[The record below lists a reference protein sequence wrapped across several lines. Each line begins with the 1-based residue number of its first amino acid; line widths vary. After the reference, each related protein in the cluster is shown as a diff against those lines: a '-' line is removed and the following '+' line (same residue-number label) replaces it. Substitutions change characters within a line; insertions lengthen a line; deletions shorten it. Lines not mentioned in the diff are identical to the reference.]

1 MTKRFV
7 DNLLHK
13 DLSYA
18 VHGAAIEV
26 RKDFGPGHKEKL
38 YQEAFAKELK
48 RRGLQFEKKKA
59 IKIYAPK
66 NGEYIGL
73 YRPDFIVEEKIIIET
88 KAERFVN
95 RDEVKRVYD
104 YLRNSE
110 YELAYLINFASPQLF
125 IRRVIFT
132 NDRKPFYGPPKDT
145 NTKPSNTNKFLVS
158 IGFILVLI
166 SGLRIA
172 DAAAQSI
179 YFDGPAEV
187 AVGQEFEVQILLDTD
202 QPVNAYAVSATYPRD
217 ALSVVGV
224 SQNDSI
230 IDVWQDQPV
239 ASGSGAIEIKG
250 GSVSPFKGE
259 KGELLSVRLK
269 ALRPGIFEFRFGN
282 SFLYLA
288 NGKGTKVSVVAK
300 PLRLRV
306 GEGHPAETLD
316 GTVLDH
322 EAPAMD
328 TTPPEVELTA
338 LTPDPLNPAQKFFG
352 FIARDSESGVR
363 SVSYRA
369 KAWFFWDDAHPA
381 MNPIAV
387 SRSVWAVSITAVDYA
402 GNSEERL
409 LYDWTAF
416 AKGPVLVL
424 GIVSAFAIFLTFRIK
439 RRSMVT

>member
-1 MTKRFV
+1 MQKRIV
-7 DNLLHK
+7 ENLLYK
-13 DLSYA
+13 ELSYLI
-18 VHGAAIEV
+18 HGAAIEV
-26 RKDFGPGHKEKL
+26 RKDFGAGHKEKL
-38 YQEAFAKELK
+38 YQTAFANELTS
-48 RRGLQFEKKKA
+48 RHVNFEKEKA
-59 IKIYAPK
+59 IKIFSPK
-66 NGEYIGL
+66 DSRYVGL
-73 YRPDFIVEEKIIIET
+73 YRPDFVVNDQVIVET
-88 KAERFVN
+88 KAEKFVS
-95 RDEVKRVYD
+95 RDEIKRIYD

-230 IDVWQDQPV
+230 IDFWQDQPV

-306 GEGHPAETLD
+306 GEGHP
-316 GTVLDH
+316 
-322 EAPAMD
+322 
-328 TTPPEVELTA
+328 PE
-338 LTPDPLNPAQKFFG
+338 TPDG
-352 FIARDSESGVR
+352 
-363 SVSYRA
+363 
-369 KAWFFWDDAHPA
+369 
-381 MNPIAV
+381 
-387 SRSVWAVSITAVDYA
+387 A
-402 GNSEERL
+402 G
-409 LYDWTAF
+409 
-416 AKGPVLVL
+416 L
-424 GIVSAFAIFLTFRIK
+424 G
-439 RRSMVT
+439 